1 MTMHPGDEII
11 TPYNEIEA
19 TDVLRYTLIDHGPDT
34 LANENKVD
42 VLAKRIHE
50 LLTQNVDTLP
60 FDFMLNQ
67 LSRLGF
73 PIAVLNDDNG
83 NWAVVADGYQS
94 ATFGDDA
101 MDVDTHFWVSA
112 RHWKPTLREALKFF
126 LEDDEEDED
135 ASQLSD
141 EDVDEAMEGFT
152 ENNIE

>member
-19 TDVLRYTLIDHGPDT
+19 TDVLRYTLLEHGIDAPDKID
-34 LANENKVD
+34 A
-42 VLAKRIHE
+42 LAKRIHD
-50 LLTQNVDTLP
+50 LLTQNVETLP
-60 FDFMLNQ
+60 FDFMLEQ
-67 LSRLGF
+67 LARLGF

-126 LEDDEEDED
+126 LEDEEDED
-135 ASQLSD
+135 PPLSD
-141 EDVDEAMEGFT
+141 KEVEDAMDGFT